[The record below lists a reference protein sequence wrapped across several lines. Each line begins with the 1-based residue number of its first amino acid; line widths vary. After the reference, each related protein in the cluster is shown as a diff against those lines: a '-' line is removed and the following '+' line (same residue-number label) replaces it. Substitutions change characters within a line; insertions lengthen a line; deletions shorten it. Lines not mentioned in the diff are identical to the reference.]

1 MTSPR
6 SLLLCFAGLALASPL
21 AAQAPNNDASLK
33 KLRVANFVMPAF
45 PEYVDLTGSTKGV
58 VTAAIGRDAEG
69 YVTDV
74 LVLTSTH
81 VQLSRAVV
89 DAVKKWKFELPGN
102 VAPTGKQI
110 FPVVRFVFSAKG
122 VAVVSALTGSLDA
135 KEREITD
142 DSPVLLPSFADLDS
156 VPKPLNHPLPTF
168 TGSAAARAVGGSASV
183 RYFVDQEGKVRV
195 PVVTECS
202 TPEIGQAALSAVEQ
216 WTFEPPRA
224 AGHATI
230 ALETGV
236 FTFEPAKN

>member
-1 MTSPR
+1 MNRPTLLICAALTALTS
-6 SLLLCFAGLALASPL
+6 SL
-21 AAQAPNNDASLK
+21 AALPPNNDASLK

-45 PEYVDLTGSTKGV
+45 PEYVDLTGSSKGV

-81 VQLSRAVV
+81 VQLSRSVV

-102 VAPTGKQI
+102 MAPTGKGI
-110 FPVVRFVFSAKG
+110 FPIVRFVFSATG

-135 KEREITD
+135 KQDEVTD

-156 VPKPLNHPLPTF
+156 VPKPINHPMPTF
-168 TGSAAARAVGGSASV
+168 TGSAAARAIGGTASV
-183 RYFVDQEGKVRV
+183 RYFVDQDGKVRV
-195 PVVTECS
+195 PVVTEAS
-202 TPEIGQAALSAVEQ
+202 SPEVGLAALSAVEQ

-224 AGHATI
+224 AGRATI
-230 ALETGV
+230 VLETGV
-236 FTFEPAKN
+236 FTFAPEKR